1 MRLSIITI
9 TYNNLEGLQQ
19 TLASVRQQTFRDYE
33 HIVVDG
39 ASMDGTPA
47 YLATADV
54 RYVSESDNGIYDAQN
69 KGIALAQ
76 GDYCFFLN
84 AGDTFCTP
92 VVLEQMFANL
102 ASPLPDILYGNEL
115 VVNAEGKVVEH
126 ANGVPYP
133 SFADLYNSCMKHQA
147 TFIRRSLFNLYG
159 KYDTSLRICADFDW
173 FFRVIAF
180 HDEVTLLYRDVDISF
195 FENTGL
201 SYHAPDICK
210 AERQTILNRY
220 MPKRLQN
227 DYIFFGKYPNLLH
240 RENISRW
247 CQGISFYL
255 LRVVHRLLKD
265 STR

>member
-9 TYNNLEGLQQ
+9 TYNNLEGLQR
-19 TLASVRQQTFRDYE
+19 TLASVRQQTFHDYE

-39 ASMDGTPA
+39 ASTDGTPA
-47 YLATADV
+47 YLATINV
-54 RYVSESDNGIYDAQN
+54 RYVSEPDKGIYDAQN

-92 VVLEQMFANL
+92 IVLEQMFANL
-102 ASPLPDILYGNEL
+102 PSPMPDVLYGNEL
-115 VVNAEGKVVEH
+115 VINAEGKVAEH
-126 ANGVPYP
+126 ANGVPNP

-147 TFIRRSLFNLYG
+147 TFIRRSLFDLYG
-159 KYDTSLRICADFDW
+159 KYDISLRICADFDW

-210 AERQTILNRY
+210 AERQIILNRY

-227 DYIFFGKYPNLLH
+227 DYIFFAKYPNLLH

-255 LRVVHRLLKD
+255 LRVVHRLLKN
-265 STR
+265 SIR